1 MEIEKIF
8 ERNENA
14 NENKTITISGK
25 HSEKKNLSLFPHLI
39 QIHIYFKLMKKKIS

>member
-8 ERNENA
+8 ESNENA

-25 HSEKKNLSLFPHLI
+25 HSEKKI
-39 QIHIYFKLMKKKIS
+39 